1 MNKPMLGIGTAP
13 EESKRSARGSDNLEL
28 RAWLRLLACTTMIE
42 QRVRSRL
49 RREFATTLPR
59 FDVLAQLDRAPDGLT
74 MGELSTRLMVSNGN
88 VTMLADRLEQE
99 GLISRSAS
107 PRDRRTQTL
116 RLTAEGRRAFGA
128 MTPAHEGWVAEMMAG
143 LGGDEKKA
151 LIAILDKLKETL
163 RTHHRQDRS
172 Q

>member
-1 MNKPMLGIGTAP
+1 MNKPMVGLGGAR
-13 EESKRSARGSDNLEL
+13 EGKRSPGGGDNLEL
-28 RAWLRLLACTTMIE
+28 RVWLRLLACTTLIE

-49 RREFATTLPR
+49 RRKFNTTLPR
-59 FDVLAQLDRAPDGLT
+59 FDVLAQLDRAPEGLT
-74 MGELSTRLMVSNGN
+74 MGELSNRLMVSNGN

-107 PRDRRTQTL
+107 PTDRRTQTL

-128 MTPAHEGWVAEMMAG
+128 MAPAHESWVADLMAE
-143 LGGDEKKA
+143 LELDEKKA
-151 LIAILDKLKETL
+151 LIALLDKLKDTL
-163 RTHHRQDRS
+163 RSHSHQDRN